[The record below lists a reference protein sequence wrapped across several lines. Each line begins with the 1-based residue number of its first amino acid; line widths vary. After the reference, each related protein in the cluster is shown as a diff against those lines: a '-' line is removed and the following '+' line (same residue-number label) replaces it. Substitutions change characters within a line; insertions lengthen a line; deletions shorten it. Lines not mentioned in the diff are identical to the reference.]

1 MRASR
6 PAGGDLAKP
15 ATRPATPLR
24 TGSFEEWDGCR
35 IISRTALEYSDGGE
49 ERTLEVILG
58 AADISSLSDELSREA
73 GTWAERYHLSKT
85 RANCLRPFA
94 LSREMRVLDVGGGCG
109 AITRYLGEMCGDVD
123 LLEPMAPRAAVA
135 RARTRDLDNVEVF
148 VGDIDAVPPKPA
160 YDLITVIGVLE
171 YVGAGSRSDEPYI
184 DLLRSLSRVLLPG
197 GRILVAIENRLGVK
211 YLAGAPEDHSGRP
224 FDGLEGYRSGGPA
237 RTFSRM
243 ELEELFRAAGL
254 SGDFYHA
261 FPDYKMTRAVFSESI
276 FEPGPERA
284 LAWRLP
290 NFPSPDWN
298 QPREPWVDEEL
309 LWRGLVQSGVG
320 RHFGNSL
327 IAVVSGEGAASE
339 AIWDPDQIAAFYTTD
354 RRARFA
360 AETRV
365 AREDGVTRFRRRLL
379 ASAAKEVQ
387 SGDVTLR
394 IEDSEFIPG
403 RPLLEVMADADDTAI
418 QALMTRWRLLIKSAN
433 GSDGVSIELVPDNI
447 MVTEA
452 DDLRPVDQEWW
463 HDGYGASEVLKRGV
477 IWLAHQLTQ
486 LTPPGSW
493 PGTTVAE
500 VATHLGTLA
509 GLQSGGDWLTA
520 ALQREAA
527 FQAVVHDY
535 EPSDPRYTAAVENR
549 LGQLQELM
557 SERLENGRLG
567 ASRGLRARLSNSDVL
582 MREKDEH
589 IANLVAMV
597 GQKDGHMA
605 NMEHMIEEKDGHIA
619 NLSQTVS
626 EGDDEIMRLR
636 ANLRRAQKYSLV
648 RLAGA
653 LRQLAR
659 KIGKRQER

>member
-1 MRASR
+1 V
-6 PAGGDLAKP
+6 
-15 ATRPATPLR
+15 
-24 TGSFEEWDGCR
+24 
-35 IISRTALEYSDGGE
+35 EYVDGGE
-49 ERTLEVILG
+49 ARTLEVIRG
-58 AADISSLSDELSREA
+58 ATDISSFSDELEREA
-73 GTWAERYHLSKT
+73 GTWAERYHLSKS

-94 LSREMRVLDVGGGCG
+94 LNREMRVLDVGGGCG

-123 LLEPMAPRAAVA
+123 MLEPMIARAAVA
-135 RARTRDLDNVEVF
+135 RVRTRDLGNVEVF
-148 VGDIDAVPPKPA
+148 VGEINAVPLKPA

-171 YVGAGSRSDEPYI
+171 YVGAGSRSDQPYI
-184 DLLRSLSRVLLPG
+184 DFLRSLSRVLLPG

-237 RTFSRM
+237 RTFSRI

-261 FPDYKMTRAVFSESI
+261 FPDYKMTRAVFSERRNLVQS
-276 FEPGPERA
+276 GHSRGA
-284 LAWRLP
+284 CQL
-290 NFPSPDWN
+290 PSPDWN
-298 QPREPWVDEEL
+298 QPREPWVDEES

-354 RRARFA
+354 RRAQFA

-418 QALMTRWRLLIKSAN
+418 QALMTRWCLLIESAN

-447 MVTEA
+447 MVTEP

-486 LTPPGSW
+486 LTPPGRW
-493 PGTTVAE
+493 PGTTVAD

-509 GLQSGGDWLTA
+509 GLPSGGDWLTA

-535 EPSDPRYTAAVENR
+535 EPSDPRYTVAVENR

-557 SERLENGRLG
+557 SERLANGRLG
-567 ASRGLRARLSNSDVL
+567 ASRGLRAMLSNSDVL

-605 NMEHMIEEKDGHIA
+605 NMEHMIDEKDGHIA
-619 NLSQTVS
+619 TLSQIVS
-626 EGDDEIMRLR
+626 EGDDEITRLR
-636 ANLRRAQKYSLV
+636 AAELRAKKYSLL
-648 RLAGA
+648 RLAEAPGK
-653 LRQLAR
+653 LAR
-659 KIGKRQER
+659 KIKKRQER